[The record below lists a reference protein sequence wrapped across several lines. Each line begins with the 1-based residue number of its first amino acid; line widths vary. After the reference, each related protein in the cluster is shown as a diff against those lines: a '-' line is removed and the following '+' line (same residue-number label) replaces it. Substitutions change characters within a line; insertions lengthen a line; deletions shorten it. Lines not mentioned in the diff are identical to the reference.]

1 MIVISH
7 RGYENGEDEMLENNP
22 EQIKKLLK
30 MNIDVEIDVRYNE
43 GFYLGHDC
51 ARYEVDIGFLK
62 QDGLWCHAKD
72 IKSFELMLVSGIHCF
87 WHQSDDYTLTSRG
100 VIWAYPNVKLHNL
113 TNSVCL
119 LPEKFEKTYE
129 NFYAICTDYPFK
141 YLKGD

>member
-87 WHQSDDYTLTSRG
+87 WHQSDDYTLTSKG
-100 VIWAYPNVKLHNL
+100 YVWTYPGKDVISK
-113 TNSVCL
+113 SVIVM
-119 LPEKFEKTYE
+119 PEKISFDFSQLKEYDVHGV
-129 NFYAICTDYPFK
+129 CTDYPTRI
-141 YLKGD
+141 L